1 MSHFQKKKY
10 IPLYDLNYTKLKPSD
25 RGDNLSAQNEIQIRM
40 TNILSKWRVKIND
53 VLDNSTTQKCQHMI
67 YLEQSTQRS
76 TPDFFTTEAFKCH
89 NS

>member
-10 IPLYDLNYTKLKPSD
+10 IPLYDRNYTELKPSD

-67 YLEQSTQRS
+67 YLEQST
-76 TPDFFTTEAFKCH
+76 
-89 NS
+89 